1 MYKILDLGDLDRT
14 FSAYQRQQEHLTSS
28 LTYDTEVVVK
38 GSPKPKE
45 LSLVD
50 GRRAQNCTILL
61 SKIKMTSQSLS
72 RAILTMDT
80 QEELPKDMCEQVSL
94 FLHLEVIYSIGGQIL
109 FQSSDTGPICQ
120 PVSGTLILLKCY

>member
-1 MYKILDLGDLDRT
+1 MYKVLDLGDLDRT

-28 LTYDTEVVVK
+28 LTYDTEVIVK
-38 GSPKPKE
+38 GSSKPKE

-80 QEELPKDMCEQVSL
+80 QEELPKDMCEQVSDFRCSFMWRL
-94 FLHLEVIYSIGGQIL
+94 FI
-109 FQSSDTGPICQ
+109 P
-120 PVSGTLILLKCY
+120 

>member
-1 MYKILDLGDLDRT
+1 MYKVLDLGDLDRT

-28 LTYDTEVVVK
+28 LTYDTTEVVVK
-38 GSPKPKE
+38 GNPKPKE

-80 QEELPKDMCEQVSL
+80 QEELPKDMCEQVSAFRCSFISRL
-94 FLHLEVIYSIGGQIL
+94 FIL
-109 FQSSDTGPICQ
+109 FCVAWAPAAI
-120 PVSGTLILLKCY
+120 

>member
-1 MYKILDLGDLDRT
+1 MYKVLDLGDLDRT

-80 QEELPKDMCEQVSL
+80 QEELPKDMCEQVSGLRYSFSSRL
-94 FLHLEVIYSIGGQIL
+94 FITLNALFYIGT
-109 FQSSDTGPICQ
+109 D
-120 PVSGTLILLKCY
+120 ILLCKRHL